1 MTKPRYRFNESAIIR
16 YGVLVR
22 KPIAPFCQQPMATC
36 PRRTAILTPAVGRS
50 FGNALDL
57 NQGGIERSTTTEVGE
72 SVRGQHINVET
83 GFGQLC
89 PTQLR
94 PDDAGCH
101 RAVNPCL
108 QENLASLVVDTDT
121 VAIGYAA
128 AVRVGTADLQ
138 FVLPL
143 HLLEAGQIDER
154 GVQKVVGLTGQ
165 QLQREFLR
173 PLPVPRL
180 LRRDKRSHRV
190 HAERNQ
196 CWVEEPRL
204 SVWRIESV
212 CEWQPRIAASV
223 SMQVQTYVG
232 VALKALPGDPLQLR
246 HTRLQSR
253 VDHRV
258 NWFAEALVLESHAQ
272 SKFAKELHVGFA
284 LAQRLNRRLRDLQ
297 VIVAISLDQVFV
309 LEESGGRQNQIGVVG
324 GVGEELLVDHSKQ
337 VLALQPAPDQVLIG
351 ANGGWV
357 RVVNHQG
364 FDRRIVEIGRAH
376 V

>member
-57 NQGGIERSTTTEVGE
+57 NQGGIERSTTTQVGE

-83 GFGQLC
+83 GFGQIC

-108 QENLASLVVDTDT
+108 QENLAPLVVDTDT

-128 AVRVGTADLQ
+128 ALRVGTADLQ

-143 HLLEAGQIDER
+143 HLLQAGQVDER

-173 PLPVPRL
+173 PLLVPRL

-196 CWVEEPRL
+196 CRVKESRL
-204 SVWRIESV
+204 TVWRIEAV
-212 CEWQPRIAASV
+212 CERQPGTVAFVSV
-223 SMQVQTYVG
+223 QVQTNIR
-232 VALKALPGDPLQLR
+232 VALQALPADPFQLR
-246 HTRLQSR
+246 HARLQSR
-253 VDHRV
+253 VDHGV
-258 NWFAEALVLESHAQ
+258 NWFAETLVLESHAQ
-272 SKFAKELHVGFA
+272 SKFAKELHIGFA

-297 VIVAISLDQVFV
+297 VVVAISLDEIFV
-309 LEESGGRQNQIGVVG
+309 LEESRGRQNQIGKVG
-324 GVGEELLVDHSKQ
+324 RVGQELLVNYGKQ

-351 ANGGWV
+351 ANRSG
-357 RVVNHQG
+357 
-364 FDRRIVEIGRAH
+364 I
-376 V
+376 